1 MTVTHLDIS
10 VSSSEEDEGG
20 ESELPKPHL
29 SSPTPDPIS
38 PLGPPN
44 MSTDHHVTQKKVVI
58 QPVSSR

>member
-10 VSSSEEDEGG
+10 VSSSEEEGG
-20 ESELPKPHL
+20 ESELLNPHS

-58 QPVSSR
+58 QPVLSK